1 MGFIAYMFYVELM
14 KLWEM
19 KIGCLRKIRRK
30 ERYQLLLVE
39 ALFLFCIFAE
49 SLNLI
54 RAFIRV
60 FQLVGESEAS
70 PTF

>member
-1 MGFIAYMFYVELM
+1 MQ
-14 KLWEM
+14 
-19 KIGCLRKIRRK
+19 IGGLQKMRRRK

-49 SLNLI
+49 SLDLI

-70 PTF
+70 QTF